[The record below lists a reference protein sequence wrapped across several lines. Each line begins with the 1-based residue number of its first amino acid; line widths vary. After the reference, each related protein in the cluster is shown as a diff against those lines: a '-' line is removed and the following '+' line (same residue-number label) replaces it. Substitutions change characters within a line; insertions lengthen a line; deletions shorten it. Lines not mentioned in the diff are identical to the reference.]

1 MESGISVRR
10 HGELKR
16 AAKLYIVTVLLYAL
30 LFVSAY
36 YLFSKVIQK
45 NEDRSY
51 ILMNR
56 VFNEIG
62 LSLSDNGEEISPDAV
77 EAAIEDIYYSHI
89 DDLKK
94 EFGKDSVPERVYFIS
109 AEAGTG
115 EVSLINPDKDYE
127 KLWALRT
134 DGNLTGFVVFEYGE
148 SRFARLLIFTELCI
162 AAAFLITLGV
172 CIYIGTHILRPF
184 EKLSSYPERLSK
196 NQITEKLPETRNRFF
211 GKFTWGIN
219 MLSDRLTSDRRR
231 IGELSREHLTI
242 LTTIAHGIKT
252 PVSNIK
258 LYADAISTGLY
269 QPDGKVNE
277 SDAEVAG
284 KISKNADE
292 IASIVKELIDKAQ
305 GGVVDFEPSEQNFYL
320 SELIDFLK
328 EEYENRLKVLKIHHS
343 FELESNAMIK
353 SDKDGICRILS
364 QLMENAI
371 KYGNGDG
378 INVRIS
384 KDEEGYLISVKNKGK
399 VVPNKELPF
408 LFNSFYRGSNSEG
421 IPGSGIGLFE
431 SYEITRKLN
440 GDIYARS
447 DAENSEMEF
456 AVYLPGATYT

>member
-1 MESGISVRR
+1 MESRIPVRR
-10 HGELKR
+10 CGELKR
-16 AAKLYIVTVLLYAL
+16 AAKLYTVTVLLYAL
-30 LFVSAY
+30 LFLSAY
-36 YLFSKVIQK
+36 VLFSKVIQR

-51 ILMNR
+51 VLMNR
-56 VFNEIG
+56 VFNEIE
-62 LSLSDNGEEISPDAV
+62 SELSDSPAMISEDAV
-77 EAAIEDIYYSHI
+77 EAAIDDIFYTHV

-94 EFGKDSVPERVYFIS
+94 EFGKESVPERVYFIS
-109 AEAGTG
+109 ANAETG

-127 KLWALRT
+127 KLWAFRT

-162 AAAFLITLGV
+162 AVAFLITLGV

-231 IGELSREHLTI
+231 IGELSREHLTM

-305 GGVVDFEPSEQNFYL
+305 GGVVDFEPSAQNFYL

-328 EEYENRLKVLKIHHS
+328 EEYENRLKVLKIPHS

-384 KDEEGYLISVKNKGK
+384 KDEEGYLISVKNIK
-399 VVPNKELPF
+399 
-408 LFNSFYRGSNSEG
+408 Y
-421 IPGSGIGLFE
+421 
-431 SYEITRKLN
+431 
-440 GDIYARS
+440 D
-447 DAENSEMEF
+447 
-456 AVYLPGATYT
+456 

>member
-1 MESGISVRR
+1 M
-10 HGELKR
+10 KR
-16 AAKLYIVTVLLYAL
+16 AAKLYTVTVLLYAL
-30 LFVSAY
+30 LFLSAY
-36 YLFSKVIQK
+36 ILFSKVIRR
-45 NEDRSY
+45 NEDSAY
-51 ILMNR
+51 VLMNR
-56 VFNEIG
+56 VFNE
-62 LSLSDNGEEISPDAV
+62 LESYLSDSGEEITADSVCAGIDEV
-77 EAAIEDIYYSHI
+77 YYARI
-89 DDLKK
+89 DELKK
-94 EFGKDSVPERVYFIS
+94 EYGNDTIPERVYFIS
-109 AEAGTG
+109 AEAGNS

-127 KLWALRT
+127 KLWVLRSSE
-134 DGNLTGFVVFEYGE
+134 GICGFVVFEYGE
-148 SRFARLLIFTELCI
+148 SRFSKLLIFTELCI

-184 EKLSSYPERLSK
+184 EKLSSYPEKLSK
-196 NQITEKLPETRNRFF
+196 NQLTEKLPETKNRFF
-211 GKFTWGIN
+211 GRFTWGIN

-231 IGELSREHLTI
+231 IGELSREHLTM

-284 KISKNADE
+284 KISRNADE

-305 GGVVDFEPSEQNFYL
+305 GGVVDFEPSIQNFYL
-320 SELIDFLK
+320 NELISFLN
-328 EEYENRLKVLKIHHS
+328 EEYGNRLNVLKIPHS
-343 FELESNAMIK
+343 FELESDAIIK
-353 SDKDGICRILS
+353 SDRDGICRILS

-371 KYGNGDG
+371 KYGNGGG

-399 VVPNKELPF
+399 VIPDKELPF

-431 SYEITRKLN
+431 CYEITRKLC

-447 DAENSEMEF
+447 DAENTETEF
-456 AVYLPGATYT
+456 AVYLPGATHT

>member
-1 MESGISVRR
+1 M
-10 HGELKR
+10 
-16 AAKLYIVTVLLYAL
+16 LLYAL
-30 LFVSAY
+30 LFLSAY
-36 YLFSKVIQK
+36 VLFSKVIQR

-51 ILMNR
+51 VLMNR
-56 VFNEIG
+56 VFTGIE
-62 LSLSDNGEEISPDAV
+62 SDLSDGTTVISEDIV
-77 EAAIEDIYYSHI
+77 EAAIDDIYYSHI
-89 DDLKK
+89 DDLKN
-94 EFGKDSVPERVYFIS
+94 EFGNESVPKRVYFIS
-109 AEAGTG
+109 ADAGSG

-127 KLWALRT
+127 KLWALHA
-134 DGNLTGFVVFEYGE
+134 DGMLVGFVVFEYGE
-148 SRFARLLIFTELCI
+148 SRFAGLLIFTELCI

-172 CIYIGTHILRPF
+172 CIYISTHILRPF

-196 NQITEKLPETRNRFF
+196 NQITEKLPETKNRFF

-231 IGELSREHLTI
+231 IGELSREHLTM

-277 SDAEVAG
+277 SDAEVAS

-292 IASIVKELIDKAQ
+292 IATIVKELIDKAQ
-305 GGVVDFEPSEQNFYL
+305 GGVVDFEPDFRDFYL
-320 SELIDFLK
+320 SELIDYLK
-328 EEYENRLKVLKIHHS
+328 EEYENRLDVLKIPHT
-343 FELESNAMIK
+343 FELTGNAMIK

-371 KYGNGDG
+371 KYGNGEG

-384 KDEEGYLISVKNKGK
+384 KDEEGYFLSVKNKGSI
-399 VVPNKELPF
+399 VPNKELPF

-421 IPGSGIGLFE
+421 VPGSGIGLFE
-431 SYEITRKLN
+431 CYEITHRLN

-447 DAENSEMEF
+447 DSEKSEMEF
-456 AVYLPGATYT
+456 EVYLPGASCT

>member
-1 MESGISVRR
+1 M
-10 HGELKR
+10 
-16 AAKLYIVTVLLYAL
+16 LLYAL
-30 LFVSAY
+30 LFLSAY
-36 YLFSKVIQK
+36 ILFSKVIQRS
-45 NEDRSY
+45 EDRSY
-51 ILMNR
+51 VLMNR
-56 VFNEIG
+56 VFNEIE
-62 LSLSDNGEEISPDAV
+62 SDLSDSRTEITEDAV
-77 EAAIEDIYYSHI
+77 ETAIDDFYYSQI

-94 EFGKDSVPERVYFIS
+94 EYGKDSIPERVFFLS
-109 AEAGTG
+109 TDSGRG

-127 KLWALRT
+127 KLWALRSS
-134 DGNLTGFVVFEYGE
+134 GGICGFVVFEYGE
-148 SRFARLLIFTELCI
+148 SRFSKLLIFTELCI

-184 EKLSSYPERLSK
+184 EKLSSYPEKLSK
-196 NQITEKLPETRNRFF
+196 NQLTEKLPETKNRFF
-211 GKFTWGIN
+211 GRFTWGIN

-231 IGELSREHLTI
+231 IGELSREHLTM

-277 SDAEVAG
+277 SDAGVAE
-284 KISKNADE
+284 KISRNADE

-305 GGVVDFEPSEQNFYL
+305 GGVVDFEPSIQYFYL
-320 SELIDFLK
+320 NELIVFLN
-328 EEYENRLKVLKIHHS
+328 EEYGNRLNVLKIPHS
-343 FELESNAMIK
+343 FELESDAIIK
-353 SDKDGICRILS
+353 SDRDGICRILS

-371 KYGNGDG
+371 KYGNGGG

-399 VVPNKELPF
+399 VIPDKELPF

-421 IPGSGIGLFE
+421 VPGSGIGLFE
-431 SYEITRKLN
+431 CYEITRKLC

-447 DAENSEMEF
+447 DAENSETEF
-456 AVYLPGATYT
+456 AVYLPGATHT

>member
-1 MESGISVRR
+1 M
-10 HGELKR
+10 KR
-16 AAKLYIVTVLLYAL
+16 AAKLYTVTVLLYAL
-30 LFVSAY
+30 LFLSAY
-36 YLFSKVIQK
+36 ILFSKVIRR
-45 NEDRSY
+45 NEDSAY
-51 ILMNR
+51 VLMNR
-56 VFNEIG
+56 VFNE
-62 LSLSDNGEEISPDAV
+62 LESYLSDSGEEITADSVCAGIDEV
-77 EAAIEDIYYSHI
+77 YYARI
-89 DDLKK
+89 DELKK
-94 EFGKDSVPERVYFIS
+94 EYGNDTIPERVYFIS
-109 AEAGTG
+109 AEAGSG

-127 KLWALRT
+127 KLWALRSS
-134 DGNLTGFVVFEYGE
+134 GGICGFVVFEYGE
-148 SRFARLLIFTELCI
+148 SRFSKLLIFTELCI

-184 EKLSSYPERLSK
+184 EKLSSYPEKLSK
-196 NQITEKLPETRNRFF
+196 NQLTEKLPETKNRFF
-211 GKFTWGIN
+211 GRFTWGIN

-231 IGELSREHLTI
+231 IGELSREHLTM

-277 SDAEVAG
+277 SDAGVAE
-284 KISKNADE
+284 KISRNADE

-305 GGVVDFEPSEQNFYL
+305 GGVVDFEPSIQNFYL
-320 SELIDFLK
+320 NELILFLN
-328 EEYENRLKVLKIHHS
+328 EEYGNRLNVLKIPHS
-343 FELESNAMIK
+343 FELESDAIIK
-353 SDKDGICRILS
+353 SDRDGICRILS

-371 KYGNGDG
+371 KYGNGGG

-399 VVPNKELPF
+399 VIPDKELPF

-431 SYEITRKLN
+431 CYEITRKLC

-447 DAENSEMEF
+447 DAENSETDF
-456 AVYLPGATYT
+456 AVYLPGATHT

>member
-1 MESGISVRR
+1 M
-10 HGELKR
+10 KR
-16 AAKLYIVTVLLYAL
+16 AAKLYTVTVLLYAL
-30 LFVSAY
+30 LFLSAY
-36 YLFSKVIQK
+36 VLFSKVIQR

-51 ILMNR
+51 VLMNR
-56 VFNEIG
+56 VFNEIE
-62 LSLSDNGEEISPDAV
+62 SELSDSPAMISEDAV
-77 EAAIEDIYYSHI
+77 EAAIDDIFYTHV

-94 EFGKDSVPERVYFIS
+94 EFGKESVPERVYFIS
-109 AEAGTG
+109 ANAETG
-115 EVSLINPDKDYE
+115 EVSLINPDNDYE
-127 KLWALRT
+127 KLWALRANDT
-134 DGNLTGFVVFEYGE
+134 LIGFVIFEYAE
-148 SRFARLLIFTELCI
+148 SRFSNLVIFTELCI
-162 AAAFLITLGV
+162 TVAFLITLGV
-172 CIYIGTHILRPF
+172 CTYIGTHILRPF

-231 IGELSREHLTI
+231 IGELSREHLTM

-305 GGVVDFEPSEQNFYL
+305 SGVVDFEPSLANFYI
-320 SELIDFLK
+320 SELTDFLK
-328 EEYENRLKVLKIHHS
+328 EEYENRLNVLKIPHS

-378 INVRIS
+378 ISVRIS

-399 VVPNKELPF
+399 TVPSKELPF

-431 SYEITRKLN
+431 SYEITRKLC

-456 AVYLPGATYT
+456 AVYLPGATHT

>member
-1 MESGISVRR
+1 
-10 HGELKR
+10 
-16 AAKLYIVTVLLYAL
+16 
-30 LFVSAY
+30 
-36 YLFSKVIQK
+36 
-45 NEDRSY
+45 
-51 ILMNR
+51 MNR
-56 VFNEIG
+56 VFTE
-62 LSLSDNGEEISPDAV
+62 LETYLSDSEEEITADSAGAGIDA
-77 EAAIEDIYYSHI
+77 IYYARI

-94 EFGKDSVPERVYFIS
+94 EYGNDSIPERVYYIS
-109 AEAGTG
+109 AEAGSG

-127 KLWALRT
+127 KLWALRSSE
-134 DGNLTGFVVFEYGE
+134 GICGFVVFEYAE
-148 SRFARLLIFTELCI
+148 SRFSKLLIFTELCI

-172 CIYIGTHILRPF
+172 CIYIGIHILRPF
-184 EKLSSYPERLSK
+184 EKLSSYPEKLSK
-196 NQITEKLPETRNRFF
+196 NQLTEKLPETKNRFF

-219 MLSDRLTSDRRR
+219 MLSDRLTNDRRR
-231 IGELSREHLTI
+231 IGELSREHLTM

-252 PVSNIK
+252 PVSNIR

-305 GGVVDFEPSEQNFYL
+305 GGVVDFEPSIQNFYL
-320 SELIDFLK
+320 NELIGFLS
-328 EEYENRLKVLKIHHS
+328 EEYENRLNVLKIPHS
-343 FELESNAMIK
+343 FELESNAIIK
-353 SDKDGICRILS
+353 SDRDGICRILS

-399 VVPNKELPF
+399 VIPDKELPF

-431 SYEITRKLN
+431 CYEITHKLC

-447 DAENSEMEF
+447 NAENSETEF
-456 AVYLPGATYT
+456 AVYLPGATHT

>member
-1 MESGISVRR
+1 M
-10 HGELKR
+10 KK
-16 AAKLYIVTVLLYAL
+16 AAKLYTVTVLLYAL
-30 LFVSAY
+30 LFLSAY
-36 YLFSKVIQK
+36 ILFSNVIRR

-51 ILMNR
+51 VLMNR
-56 VFNEIG
+56 VFTEIESD
-62 LSLSDNGEEISPDAV
+62 LSGSGREITEDSV

-94 EFGKDSVPERVYFIS
+94 EFGNDSVPKRVFFLS
-109 AEAGTG
+109 ADSGRS
-115 EVSLINPDKDYE
+115 EVSLINPEKDYE
-127 KLWALRT
+127 KLWALRSG
-134 DGNLTGFVVFEYGE
+134 DSIRGFVVFEYGE
-148 SRFARLLIFTELCI
+148 SRFSKLLLFTELCI
-162 AAAFLITLGV
+162 AAAFIITLGV
-172 CIYIGTHILRPF
+172 CVYISAHILRPF

-196 NQITEKLPETRNRFF
+196 NQITEKLPETKNRFF

-231 IGELSREHLTI
+231 IGELSREHLTM

-269 QPDGKVNE
+269 QPDGQVNE

-305 GGVVDFEPSEQNFYL
+305 GGVVDFEPSLANFYI
-320 SELIDFLK
+320 SELTDFLK
-328 EEYENRLKVLKIHHS
+328 EEYENRLNVLKIPHS
-343 FELESNAMIK
+343 FKLESNAMIK

-378 INVRIS
+378 ISVRIS

-399 VVPNKELPF
+399 TVPSKELPF

-431 SYEITRKLN
+431 SYEITRKLC

-456 AVYLPGATYT
+456 AVYLPGATHT

>member
-1 MESGISVRR
+1 M
-10 HGELKR
+10 KR
-16 AAKLYIVTVLLYAL
+16 AAKLYTVTVLLYAL
-30 LFVSAY
+30 LFLSAY
-36 YLFSKVIQK
+36 VLFSEVIRR

-51 ILMNR
+51 VLMNR
-56 VFNEIG
+56 VFNDLESHLAG
-62 LSLSDNGEEISPDAV
+62 SGEEITEESVGAV
-77 EAAIEDIYYSHI
+77 IGEVYYARI

-94 EFGKDSVPERVYFIS
+94 EYGNDSIPERVYFIP
-109 AEAGTG
+109 AEAGNG
-115 EVSLINPDKDYE
+115 EVSLINPDKNYE
-127 KLWALRT
+127 KLWALRSSEVIC
-134 DGNLTGFVVFEYGE
+134 GFVVFEYAE
-148 SRFARLLIFTELCI
+148 SRFSKLLIFAELCI

-184 EKLSSYPERLSK
+184 EKLSSYPEKLSK
-196 NQITEKLPETRNRFF
+196 NQLTEKLPETKNRFF

-219 MLSDRLTSDRRR
+219 MLSDRLTSDRKR
-231 IGELSREHLTI
+231 IGELSREHLTM

-292 IASIVKELIDKAQ
+292 IASIVGELIDKAQ
-305 GGVVDFEPSEQNFYL
+305 GGVVDFEPSIQNFYL
-320 SELIDFLK
+320 NELIIFLN
-328 EEYENRLKVLKIHHS
+328 EEYGNRLNVLKIPHS
-343 FELESNAMIK
+343 FELESNAIIK
-353 SDKDGICRILS
+353 SDRDGICRILS

-371 KYGNGDG
+371 KYGNGGG

-399 VVPNKELPF
+399 VIPDKELPF

-431 SYEITRKLN
+431 CYEITRKLC

-447 DAENSEMEF
+447 DAENSETEF
-456 AVYLPGATYT
+456 AVYLPGATHT

>member
-1 MESGISVRR
+1 M
-10 HGELKR
+10 
-16 AAKLYIVTVLLYAL
+16 LLYAL
-30 LFVSAY
+30 LFLSAY
-36 YLFSKVIQK
+36 VLFSNVIRRK
-45 NEDRSY
+45 EDSSY

-56 VFNEIG
+56 VFSDIEQ
-62 LSLSDNGEEISPDAV
+62 SLSENGEAISEDAV
-77 EAAIEDIYYSHI
+77 NDAIDDIYHSHI
-89 DDLKK
+89 NELKK
-94 EFGKDSVPERVYFIS
+94 EYGNDSIPERVYYIS
-109 AEAGTG
+109 AEAGCG

-127 KLWALRT
+127 KLWALRSS
-134 DGNLTGFVVFEYGE
+134 DRICGFVVFEYSE
-148 SRFARLLIFTELCI
+148 SRFSGLLIFTELCI

-172 CIYIGTHILRPF
+172 CIYMGTHILRPF
-184 EKLSSYPERLSK
+184 EKLSSYPEKLSK
-196 NQITEKLPETRNRFF
+196 NQLTEKLPETKNRFF

-231 IGELSREHLTI
+231 IGELSREHLTM

-292 IASIVKELIDKAQ
+292 IASIVRELIDKAQ
-305 GGVVDFEPSEQNFYL
+305 VGVVDFEPSLQNFYL
-320 SELIDFLK
+320 SELTDFLK
-328 EEYENRLKVLKIHHS
+328 EEYENKLNVLKIPHS

-353 SDKDGICRILS
+353 SDRDGICRILS

-378 INVRIS
+378 ISVRIS
-384 KDEEGYLISVKNKGK
+384 KDEEGYLISVRNKGK

-421 IPGSGIGLFE
+421 VPGSGIGLFE
-431 SYEITRKLN
+431 SYEIARRLC
-440 GDIYARS
+440 GDIYARA

-456 AVYLPGATYT
+456 AVYLPGATHT

>member
-1 MESGISVRR
+1 M
-10 HGELKR
+10 
-16 AAKLYIVTVLLYAL
+16 LLYAL
-30 LFVSAY
+30 LFLSAY
-36 YLFSKVIQK
+36 VLFSRVIGR

-51 ILMNR
+51 VLMNR
-56 VFNEIG
+56 VFNE
-62 LSLSDNGEEISPDAV
+62 LESDLAGSGEEITEESVGAV
-77 EAAIEDIYYSHI
+77 IGEVYYAHI

-94 EFGKDSVPERVYFIS
+94 EYGNDSIPERVYFIS
-109 AEAGTG
+109 AEAGSG

-127 KLWALRT
+127 KLWALRSSE
-134 DGNLTGFVVFEYGE
+134 GICGFVVFEYSE
-148 SRFARLLIFTELCI
+148 SRFSKLLIFTELCI

-184 EKLSSYPERLSK
+184 EKLSSYPEKLSK
-196 NQITEKLPETRNRFF
+196 NQLTEKLPETKNRFF

-219 MLSDRLTSDRRR
+219 MLSDRLTSDRKR
-231 IGELSREHLTI
+231 IGELSREHLTM

-305 GGVVDFEPSEQNFYL
+305 GGVVDFEPSIQNFYL
-320 SELIDFLK
+320 NELILFLN
-328 EEYENRLKVLKIHHS
+328 EEYGNRLNVLKIPHS
-343 FELESNAMIK
+343 FELESNAIIK
-353 SDKDGICRILS
+353 SDRDGICRILS

-371 KYGNGDG
+371 KYGNGGG

-399 VVPNKELPF
+399 VIPDKELPF

-431 SYEITRKLN
+431 CYEITRKLC

-447 DAENSEMEF
+447 DAENSETEF
-456 AVYLPGATYT
+456 AVYLPGATHT

>member
-1 MESGISVRR
+1 M
-10 HGELKR
+10 
-16 AAKLYIVTVLLYAL
+16 LLYAL
-30 LFVSAY
+30 LFLSAY
-36 YLFSKVIQK
+36 ILFSKVIRR
-45 NEDRSY
+45 NEDSAY
-51 ILMNR
+51 VLMNR
-56 VFNEIG
+56 VFNE
-62 LSLSDNGEEISPDAV
+62 LESYLSDSGEEITADSVCAGIDEV
-77 EAAIEDIYYSHI
+77 YYARI

-94 EFGKDSVPERVYFIS
+94 EYGNDPIPERVYFIS
-109 AEAGTG
+109 AEAGSG

-127 KLWALRT
+127 KLWALRSSE
-134 DGNLTGFVVFEYGE
+134 GICGFVVFEYGE
-148 SRFARLLIFTELCI
+148 SRFSKLLIFTELCI

-184 EKLSSYPERLSK
+184 EKLSSYPEKLSK
-196 NQITEKLPETRNRFF
+196 NQLTEKLPETKNRFF
-211 GKFTWGIN
+211 GRFTWGIN

-231 IGELSREHLTI
+231 IGELSREHLTM

-284 KISKNADE
+284 KISRNADE

-305 GGVVDFEPSEQNFYL
+305 GGVVDFEPSIQNFYL
-320 SELIDFLK
+320 NELISFLN
-328 EEYENRLKVLKIHHS
+328 EEYGNRLNVLKIPHS
-343 FELESNAMIK
+343 FELESDAIIK
-353 SDKDGICRILS
+353 SDRDGICRILS

-371 KYGNGDG
+371 KYGNGGG

-399 VVPNKELPF
+399 VIPDKELPF

-431 SYEITRKLN
+431 CYEITRKLC

-447 DAENSEMEF
+447 DAENSETEF
-456 AVYLPGATYT
+456 AVYLPGATHT